1 MRRQRMSVAVGAV
14 GLIVLF
20 GGAMASLFLSSF
32 TDLFIGLEIV
42 GLALIVVSFARLRRS
57 TPGIVRTPEK

>member
-1 MRRQRMSVAVGAV
+1 MQRRRMSVAVGAV

-32 TDLFIGLEIV
+32 TYVFIGLKIA

-57 TPGIVRTPEK
+57 TPGIMHTPEK